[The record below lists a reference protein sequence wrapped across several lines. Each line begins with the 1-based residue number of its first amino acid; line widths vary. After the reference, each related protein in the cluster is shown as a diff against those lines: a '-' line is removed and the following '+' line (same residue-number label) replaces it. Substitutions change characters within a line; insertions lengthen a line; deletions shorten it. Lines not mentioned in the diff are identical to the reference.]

1 MSFAPRAS
9 CFAHA
14 HNRHSFILTRVNI
27 MQTRPFDST
36 EDLIVTALMALCGL
50 LQLVVPAA
58 GGGDPAALQA
68 ILGTLAAIGGGLA
81 AGGIAGGFLSRPDAE
96 SPQAD
101 RLQRRAS
108 DMRSK
113 IGSTKG
119 FAQFRRLANQGRM
132 GLDEFLMQQE
142 AQGGSQ
148 RLAEL
153 AAARQARE
161 AGDQALS
168 QFGQFRLNRDRQLR
182 SGANQLLTQG
192 AQMQQQ
198 QRQARTQATMS
209 LFNNI
214 ASLGG
219 SIGGTATGQLGAQAM
234 SGRGGASFG
243 QMRTSGQRVSF
254 GGSTIG

>member
-1 MSFAPRAS
+1 M
-9 CFAHA
+9 
-14 HNRHSFILTRVNI
+14 
-27 MQTRPFDST
+27 
-36 EDLIVTALMALCGL
+36 
-50 LQLVVPAA
+50 
-58 GGGDPAALQA
+58 QA
-68 ILGTLAAIGGGLA
+68 ILGTLAVIGGGLA
-81 AGGIAGGFLSRPDAE
+81 AGGIAGSLLSRPDAN

-101 RLQRRAS
+101 HLQKRAAK
-108 DMRSK
+108 MRSK

-119 FAQFRRLANQGRM
+119 FAEFRRLASQGRM

-161 AGDQALS
+161 AGDQVLS

-182 SGANQLLTQG
+182 SGANRLLMKG
-192 AQMQQQ
+192 AGLQQQ
-198 QRQARTQATMS
+198 QRQARSRATMS

-219 SIGGTATGQLGAQAM
+219 SIAGTALGQLGVKSM
-234 SGRGGASFG
+234 MNSNPSSFG
-243 QMRTSGQRVSF
+243 QLRTPGRRVPY
-254 GGSTIG
+254 GGATPI